1 MFFLWMLS
9 LLKSPFFLFPTFF
22 LCHTIHCKEIINRLA
37 TRKKQGH
44 FHQKEIDNH
53 SMRLWDKVFPFF
65 IYGCFQNCPAAS
77 LTGLFFYKHGA
88 SIFKWEELGV
98 QWSEKA
104 TINRTSGTGSSCSR
118 TGSKIHV
125 AVCSSGALLCT
136 GNNLKLTSGHYWWLI
151 WVNLVTWQGQRAP
164 LRCLGLVLL
173 E

>member
-37 TRKKQGH
+37 TRKNKVT
-44 FHQKEIDNH
+44 FIKR
-53 SMRLWDKVFPFF
+53 RLTIIVCGSVTRSFLFF

-104 TINRTSGTGSSCSR
+104 TISRTSGTGSSCSR

>member
-1 MFFLWMLS
+1 MLWKFRKCLDSTLLFLWMLS

-22 LCHTIHCKEIINRLA
+22 LCHIIHCKKIINRLP

-44 FHQKEIDNH
+44 FHQKVIDNH

-65 IYGCFQNCPAAS
+65 ICGCFQNCRATS
-77 LTGLFFYKHGA
+77 LTGLFLYKHGA

-104 TINRTSGTGSSCSR
+104 TISRTSGTGSSCLR

-125 AVCSSGALLCT
+125 AVCSSGAPLCT
-136 GNNLKLTSGHYWWLI
+136 ENNLKLTFDH
-151 WVNLVTWQGQRAP
+151 
-164 LRCLGLVLL
+164 
-173 E
+173 